1 MKNSPTFTRLIIFDE
16 KPSSKILK
24 KLSLFALFL
33 FFGNLCAQQNAKS
46 PKAKDKFQYKQSQ
59 DFSVPPPPNI
69 TFPAQY
75 PKGNKVFLQEVKQNL
90 DGNVLKN
97 LPENLATKI
106 ILKIGPKGNV
116 LNISTFGTNEIFNE
130 ELKSAATKTTANILW
145 TPGKNTAGEK
155 VTDIVTLPF
164 RMRNK

>member
-1 MKNSPTFTRLIIFDE
+1 MKNPATALPYNFGKGYFFKS
-16 KPSSKILK
+16 ILK
-24 KLSLFALFL
+24 KLSLLILFI
-33 FFGNLCAQQNAKS
+33 FFGNFSAQQTAKS
-46 PKAKDKFQYKQSQ
+46 PKAKEKFEATQSQ
-59 DFSVPPPPNI
+59 DFTVPPPPRI

-75 PKGNKVFLQEVKQNL
+75 PKGNKVFLKEVRQNL
-90 DGNVLKN
+90 DFETLKN
-97 LPENLATKI
+97 LPENLVTKI
-106 ILKIGPKGNV
+106 ILKIDAKGNV
-116 LNISTFGTNEIFNE
+116 LNISTFGTNEIFNG